1 MDEDPVAPDANPDAA
16 PVVGEAV
23 LMEGIIPSAEAQASE
38 RQNRI
43 GKTTVQVGTPT
54 ALVTI
59 GTWAARL
66 ANFDLDP
73 GAGVDLPAEVAA
85 ALVGVLTVVL
95 AFRMNRKPST
105 E

>member
-1 MDEDPVAPDANPDAA
+1 MTDPNPDAV
-16 PVVGEAV
+16 PVAGEVVSLEAV
-23 LMEGIIPSAEAQASE
+23 VPSADQQAAD

-59 GTWAARL
+59 GTWLARL
-66 ANFDLDP
+66 YDVDLDP

-85 ALVGVLTVVL
+85 AFVGVLTVVL

>member
-1 MDEDPVAPDANPDAA
+1 MDPLPEPNADAA
-16 PVVGEAV
+16 PVMGEA
-23 LMEGIIPSAEAQASE
+23 LTIDAIIPSADSQAAD

-43 GKTTVQVGTPT
+43 GKTTVQVGLPT

-59 GTWAARL
+59 GTWVARL
-66 ANFDLDP
+66 AGIDLDP

-95 AFRMNRKPST
+95 AFRMNRKPAT

>member
-1 MDEDPVAPDANPDAA
+1 MDPLPEPNPDAA
-16 PVVGEAV
+16 PVMGEAV
-23 LMEGIIPSAEAQASE
+23 LMEGIIPSVEAQAAD

-59 GTWAARL
+59 GTWLARL
-66 ANFDLDP
+66 FDFDLDP
-73 GAGVDLPAEVAA
+73 GPGVDLPAEVAA
-85 ALVGVLTVVL
+85 AFVGVLTVVL